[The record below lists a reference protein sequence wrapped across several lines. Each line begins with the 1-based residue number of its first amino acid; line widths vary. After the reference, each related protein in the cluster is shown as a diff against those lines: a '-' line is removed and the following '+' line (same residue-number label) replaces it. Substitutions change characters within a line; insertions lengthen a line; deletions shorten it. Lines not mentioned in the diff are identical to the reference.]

1 MPTTKVRGKPARR
14 RTPSPKSTRKTRLP
28 RGRSRNRSR
37 STRRQRSRTRSLS
50 PNFKVPNLK
59 TYLKLAKQ
67 GDPVT
72 LNVMKAFRGNRKQ
85 RGGNLMDGIK
95 NAFSSKFNN
104 QKLLGNASVST
115 AGEAMGSN
123 SPEGGLEGG
132 RRRRRFSRRLSR
144 RLSRRRNTNRKGG
157 RRRMK
162 GGAGSTH
169 SGYSL
174 GGELPGGLSALANPS
189 SPVGYNDCKI
199 NTYNH
204 FTGESS

>member
-14 RTPSPKSTRKTRLP
+14 RTPSPKNTRKTRLP
-28 RGRSRNRSR
+28 RGRSRSR

-95 NAFSSKFNN
+95 NVFSSKFNN

-115 AGEAMGSN
+115 ASEAMGSN

-132 RRRRRFSRRLSR
+132 RRRRRFSRRFGS

>member
-1 MPTTKVRGKPARR
+1 MPKTKVRGKPARR

-28 RGRSRNRSR
+28 RGRSKSR

-50 PNFKVPNLK
+50 PNFKVPDLK
-59 TYLKLAKQ
+59 KYLKLAKR
-67 GDPVT
+67 GDPAT
-72 LNVMKAFRGNRKQ
+72 LSVMKAFRGNRGQ
-85 RGGNLMDGIK
+85 RGGNLMDGIRK
-95 NAFSSKFNN
+95 AFSSKVDNT
-104 QKLLGNASVST
+104 KLLGSASVSST
-115 AGEAMGSN
+115 DTMGSN

-144 RLSRRRNTNRKGG
+144 KISRRRNTNRKGG

>member
-95 NAFSSKFNN
+95 NVFSGKFNN
-104 QKLLGNASVST
+104 QKLLGNASVSST
-115 AGEAMGSN
+115 ETMGSN

>member
-14 RTPSPKSTRKTRLP
+14 RTPSPKNTRKTRLP
-28 RGRSRNRSR
+28 RGRSRSR

-50 PNFKVPNLK
+50 PNFKVTDIK
-59 TYLKLAKQ
+59 KYLKLAKR
-67 GDPVT
+67 GDPAT
-72 LNVMKAFRGNRKQ
+72 LSVMKSFRGNRGQ
-85 RGGNLMDGIK
+85 RGGNLIDGIK
-95 NAFSSKFNN
+95 NVFSGKFNN
-104 QKLLGNASVST
+104 QKLLGSASVSST
-115 AGEAMGSN
+115 DTMGTS
-123 SPEGGLEGG
+123 SSETSFEGG
-132 RRRRRFSRRLSR
+132 RRRFRRSRRFGS

>member
-1 MPTTKVRGKPARR
+1 M
-14 RTPSPKSTRKTRLP
+14 
-28 RGRSRNRSR
+28 
-37 STRRQRSRTRSLS
+37 
-50 PNFKVPNLK
+50 
-59 TYLKLAKQ
+59 KLAKR
-67 GDPVT
+67 GDPAT
-72 LNVMKAFRGNRKQ
+72 LSVMKAFRGNRGQ

-104 QKLLGNASVST
+104 QKLLGSASVSST
-115 AGEAMGSN
+115 DTMGSN

-132 RRRRRFSRRLSR
+132 RRRRKFSRRLSR

>member
-14 RTPSPKSTRKTRLP
+14 RTPSPKNTRKTRLP
-28 RGRSRNRSR
+28 RGRSRIR

-59 TYLKLAKQ
+59 KYLKLAKR
-67 GDPVT
+67 GDPAT
-72 LNVMKAFRGNRKQ
+72 LSVMKAFRGNRGQ

-95 NAFSSKFNN
+95 NVFSSKFNN

>member
-14 RTPSPKSTRKTRLP
+14 RTPSPKNTRKTRLP
-28 RGRSRNRSR
+28 RGRSRSR

-50 PNFKVPNLK
+50 PNFKVTDIK
-59 TYLKLAKQ
+59 KYLKLAKR
-67 GDPVT
+67 GDPAT
-72 LNVMKAFRGNRKQ
+72 LSVMKSFRGNRGQ
-85 RGGNLMDGIK
+85 RGGNLIDGIK
-95 NAFSSKFNN
+95 NVFSGKFNN
-104 QKLLGNASVST
+104 QKLLGNASVSST
-115 AGEAMGSN
+115 ETMGSN

-132 RRRRRFSRRLSR
+132 RRRRRFSRRFGS

>member
-1 MPTTKVRGKPARR
+1 MPKTKVRGKPARR

-28 RGRSRNRSR
+28 RGRSKSR

-50 PNFKVPNLK
+50 PNFKVPDLK
-59 TYLKLAKQ
+59 KYLKLVKS
-67 GDPVT
+67 GDPAT
-72 LNVMKAFRGNRKQ
+72 LSVMKAFRGNRGQ
-85 RGGNLMDGIK
+85 RGGNLMDGMK
-95 NAFSSKFNN
+95 NVFSSKFNN
-104 QKLLGNASVST
+104 QKLLGNASVSSVG
-115 AGEAMGSN
+115 AGGEMGTN
-123 SPEGGLEGG
+123 SSETSFEGG
-132 RRRRRFSRRLSR
+132 RRRRKFSRRFGS

>member
-95 NAFSSKFNN
+95 NVFSGKFNN

-115 AGEAMGSN
+115 ASEAMGSN

-132 RRRRRFSRRLSR
+132 RRRRRFSRRFSR

>member
-95 NAFSSKFNN
+95 NVFSGKFNN
-104 QKLLGNASVST
+104 QKLLSNASVSST
-115 AGEAMGSN
+115 ETMGSN

-132 RRRRRFSRRLSR
+132 RRRRRFSRRFGS

-162 GGAGSTH
+162 GGAGNTH

>member
-1 MPTTKVRGKPARR
+1 MPKTKVRGKPARR

-28 RGRSRNRSR
+28 RGRSKSR

-50 PNFKVPNLK
+50 PNFKVPDLK
-59 TYLKLAKQ
+59 KYLKLAKR
-67 GDPVT
+67 GDPAT
-72 LNVMKAFRGNRKQ
+72 LSVMKAFRGNRGQ
-85 RGGNLMDGIK
+85 RGGNLMDGIRK
-95 NAFSSKFNN
+95 AFSRKVDNPTS
-104 QKLLGNASVST
+104 LLGSASVST
-115 AGEAMGSN
+115 AGEAMGSY

-132 RRRRRFSRRLSR
+132 RRRRRFSRRFSR